1 MAEGRPPQIACRS
14 FQEVCPPSNFT
25 TMLKDILQ
33 NLTAEKKQ
41 AGLPDSVIVNFLKE
55 VLQYPVLSFIY
66 NREGYKNMI
75 FTGGSCLRACY
86 GLPRLSED
94 LDFDLSAADFKRL
107 NLEKMGQELVAYF
120 QNDFLLPVFYRSQ
133 GAVRL
138 YLKFPILKE
147 LGLSFGEGSDF
158 LYVKIEP
165 SASQFKKFKT
175 ELTPISVYGF
185 NFLVKNYDLR
195 FLMTGKIMA
204 ILERQWF
211 KGEDNAIDIK
221 GRDFYDLYWYLSK
234 GVEPDFVTLAK
245 RFNIKNEKALKKIL
259 KQKIAQEV
267 SSQKL
272 SYDLKNFFA
281 DQSFV
286 TDFCKNYTAIIK
298 KYLD

>member
-1 MAEGRPPQIACRS
+1 
-14 FQEVCPPSNFT
+14 
-25 TMLKDILQ
+25 MLKDILK

-41 AGLPDSVIVNFLKE
+41 AGLPDFVIVNLLKE
-55 VLQYPVLSFIY
+55 VLQFPVLSFIY
-66 NREGYKNMI
+66 NRQGYKNMI

-94 LDFDLSAADFKRL
+94 LDFDLSATGFKKL
-107 NLEKMGQELVAYF
+107 DLKKMGEELLAYF
-120 QNDFLLPVFYRSQ
+120 QNDFLLPVSFRFQ
-133 GAVRL
+133 EKIRL

-147 LGLSFGEGSDF
+147 LGLSYGEGSDF

-165 SASQFKKFKT
+165 SLSQFKKFNT
-175 ELTPISVYGF
+175 ELTPLSAYGF
-185 NFLVKNYDLR
+185 NFLVKNYDLK

-211 KGEDNAIDIK
+211 KGEDNFVDIK

-234 GVEPDFVTLAK
+234 GAKPDFAVLSQ
-245 RFNIKNEKALKKIL
+245 RFNIKNEKSLKKIL
-259 KQKIAQEV
+259 KQKIDKEV
-267 SSQKL
+267 TGAKL

-281 DQSFV
+281 DQAFV
-286 TDFCKNYTAIIK
+286 MDFCKNYPAIMK

>member
-1 MAEGRPPQIACRS
+1 
-14 FQEVCPPSNFT
+14 
-25 TMLKDILQ
+25 MLKDILQ
-33 NLTAEKKQ
+33 KIATEKKQ
-41 AGLPDSVIVNFLKE
+41 ASLPDFVIVNFLKE
-55 VLQYPVLSFIY
+55 ALQYPVLSFIY
-66 NREGYKNMI
+66 NRQGYKNMI
-75 FTGGSCLRACY
+75 FTGGSCLRACF

-94 LDFDLSAADFKRL
+94 LDFDLLVVDFKKL
-107 NLEKMGQELVAYF
+107 DLEKMGQELVIYF
-120 QNDFLLPVFYRSQ
+120 QNDFLLPISYRSQ
-133 GAVRL
+133 GSVRL

-165 SASQFKKFKT
+165 STSQFKKFNT
-175 ELTPISVYGF
+175 ELTPLSAYGF
-185 NFLVKNYDLR
+185 NFLVKNYDLK

-211 KGEDNAIDIK
+211 KGEDNVIDIK
-221 GRDFYDLYWYLSK
+221 GRDFYDLYWYLNK

-245 RFNIKNEKALKKIL
+245 RFNIKNQKSLNKVL
-259 KQKIAQEV
+259 KQKIEQEV
-267 SSQKL
+267 NSKKL

-286 TDFCKNYTAIIK
+286 TDFCKNYPAIMK